1 MKEFNLNLKKRF
13 QNFKVITVK
22 FYCNFLILGYGGFP
36 VPERIASFIKTA
48 FILGPIAFGFEILEI
63 WFETNQSFT
72 AATLFMILLNM
83 VFGGIMHFKK
93 GDFDWQI
100 LIIKT
105 VLMTVVVLVTY
116 FVLEVIISFAG
127 SGLII
132 NGFRAALQV
141 ATLLYPGA
149 KVIKHVFIL
158 SDGEHPPKWII
169 HRIYNFKDNGD
180 LQAFVEGRP
189 DMAPPPRRRWSENND
204 LPDFPKPP
212 RDFPEETD
220 FNQN

>member
-1 MKEFNLNLKKRF
+1 MKQIKTKLASL
-13 QNFKVITVK
+13 
-22 FYCNFLILGYGGFP
+22 YCNFLIVGYSGFP
-36 VPERIASFIKTA
+36 LSERIASYIKTA
-48 FILGPIAFGFEILEI
+48 LLLGPLAFGFEILEI
-63 WFETNQSFT
+63 WFTTNQEFT

-83 VFGGIMHFKK
+83 IFGGVMHFRK

-149 KVIKHVFIL
+149 KVLKHIFIL
-158 SDGEHPPKWII
+158 SEGEHPPKWIMY
-169 HRIYNFKDNGD
+169 RVYNFKDNGD
-180 LQAFVEGRP
+180 LQAFIDGRP
-189 DMAPPPRRRWSENND
+189 DLAPPARRRWSGDLSEDFNNEI
-204 LPDFPKPP
+204 PKPP
-212 RDFPEETD
+212 REFPEEP
-220 FNQN
+220 NI